1 MSTILGVSCY
11 YHDAAA
17 CLVQDGQLVAAAA
30 EERFNRIKHYS
41 EFPVEAINYVLSA
54 GGVVPDQVD
63 YIAFYDKPFLKFER
77 ILASY
82 VATAPRSYRAYLQA
96 MPVWLTHKLRVERN
110 FRKEL
115 GLGGELLYGEH
126 HLSHAASAF
135 LVSPFE
141 EAAIMTVDGVGEWA
155 TAATGVGRGH
165 TVQLNR
171 EVMFPHSLGLYYSA
185 LTSYLGFRIND
196 DEWKVMGLAPYGQPT
211 LVDKFRRMLRT
222 HADGS
227 FELDLTYFAHTYSA
241 RRAYTDAWMELFG
254 EPPRE
259 AEAEITDFHRD
270 VARSGQLVIEEALL
284 NMARAL
290 HAQTGSSNL
299 CIAGGVGL
307 NSVANYRL
315 LTETPFERLFIQPAA
330 GDDGGALG
338 VAFFVE
344 HCLLGTPR
352 SYEMRHA
359 YLGPE
364 FSDAEIG
371 NFLRSVDEAADP
383 LPHETLLSETA
394 EAIAASQVVGWFQGR
409 MEFGPRALG
418 NRSILANPTDPRMK
432 DLINSKIKFREA
444 FRPFAPS
451 VHAERAHE
459 YWDLAH
465 ESPFMLLVPP
475 VRPEWAAKLPAVT
488 HEDGTGRVQTVER
501 DVNPL
506 YYDLLA
512 QVEHRIGVPVVVNT
526 SFNVRGEPIVCTP
539 RDAYQC
545 FQNTGMDVLVM
556 GSYILR
562 KPGAGS
568 AASPA

>member
-17 CLVQDGQLVAAAA
+17 CLVKDGQLVAAAA
-30 EERFNRIKHYS
+30 EERFNRVKHYN
-41 EFPVEAINYVLSA
+41 EFPVEAVNYVMSA
-54 GGVVPDQVD
+54 GGVLPEQVD
-63 YIAFYDKPFLKFER
+63 YIGFYDKPFLKFER
-77 ILASY
+77 LLASY
-82 VATAPRSYRAYLQA
+82 VATAPRSYGAFLAA
-96 MPVWLTHKLRVERN
+96 MPVWLSHKLRVERN

-115 GLGGELLYGEH
+115 GLAGELLYGEH

-155 TAATGVGRGH
+155 TAATGVGRGSE
-165 TVQLNR
+165 VELRR
-171 EVMFPHSLGLYYSA
+171 EMMFPHSLGLYYSA

-196 DEWKVMGLAPYGQPT
+196 DEWKIMGLAPYGKPT

-222 HADGS
+222 HPDGS
-227 FELDLTYFAHTYSA
+227 FELDMRYFAHTYSA
-241 RRAYTDAWMELFG
+241 RRAYTDAWQELFG

-259 AEAEITDFHRD
+259 HEAEITDFHRD
-270 VARSGQLVIEEALL
+270 AARSGQQVIEEALL
-284 NMARAL
+284 NMANAL
-290 HAQTGSSNL
+290 YAETKLPHL

-307 NSVANYRL
+307 NSVANYRI

-330 GDDGGALG
+330 GDDGAAVG
-338 VAFFVE
+338 VAFFIE
-344 HCLLGTPR
+344 HCLLGHPR
-352 SYEMRHA
+352 QYEMRHA

-364 FSDAEIG
+364 FSEAEIG
-371 NFLRSVDEAADP
+371 NFLRSVG
-383 LPHETLLSETA
+383 ETA
-394 EAIAASQVVGWFQGR
+394 EPLPRERLLDVTADAIAASQVVGWFQGR

-432 DLINSKIKFREA
+432 DVINSKIKFREA

-451 VHAERAHE
+451 VHAERANE
-459 YWDLAH
+459 FWELEQ

-475 VRPEWAAKLPAVT
+475 VRAAWAAKLPAVT
-488 HEDGTGRVQTVER
+488 HEDGSGRVQTVER

-506 YYDLLA
+506 YYDLLGA
-512 QVEHRIGVPVVVNT
+512 VDRRIGVPVVVNT

-539 RDAYQC
+539 RDAYNC
-545 FQNTGMDVLVM
+545 FQNTGMDLLVM
-556 GSYILR
+556 GPYVLR
-562 KPGAGS
+562 KPGAAEGC
-568 AASPA
+568 

>member
-11 YHDAAA
+11 YHDSAA
-17 CLVQDGQLVAAAA
+17 CLVRDGELIAAAA
-30 EERFNRIKHYS
+30 EERFNRIKHYN

-54 GGVVPDQVD
+54 GGVLPEQVD
-63 YIAFYDKPFLKFER
+63 YIGFYDKPFLKFER

-82 VATAPRSYRAYLQA
+82 VATAPRSYGAFMQA
-96 MPVWLTHKLRVERN
+96 MPVWLKHKLRVERN
-110 FRKEL
+110 FRNEL
-115 GLGGELLYGEH
+115 GLGGKLLYGEH

-155 TAATGVGRGH
+155 TAATGVGRGNQVH
-165 TVQLNR
+165 LQR
-171 EVMFPHSLGLYYSA
+171 EMMFPHSLGLYYSA

-196 DEWKVMGLAPYGQPT
+196 DEWKIMGLAPYGQPT
-211 LVDKFRRMLRT
+211 LADKFKRMLRT
-222 HADGS
+222 RPDGS
-227 FELDLTYFAHTYSA
+227 FELDLKYFAHTYSA
-241 RRAYTDAWMELFG
+241 QRAYTDAWAELFG

-259 AEAEITDFHRD
+259 PEAEITDFHRD
-270 VARSGQLVIEEALL
+270 AARSGQLVIEEALL

-290 HAQTGSSNL
+290 YDRVRVPNL

-315 LTETPFERLFIQPAA
+315 LTETPFERIFIQPAA
-330 GDDGGALG
+330 GDDGAALG
-338 VAFFVE
+338 MAFFVE
-344 HCLLGTPR
+344 HCLLDRPR
-352 SYEMRHA
+352 QCVMRHA

-364 FSDAEIG
+364 FTDAEIG
-371 NFLRSVDEAADP
+371 AFLRGVGELAEPLARAA
-383 LPHETLLSETA
+383 LLDQTA
-394 EAIAASQVVGWFQGR
+394 DAIAASQVVGWFQGR

-418 NRSILANPTDPRMK
+418 ARSILANPTDPAMK
-432 DLINSKIKFREA
+432 DIINSKIKFREA

-451 VHAERAHE
+451 VHADRAAE
-459 YWDLAH
+459 FWKLEQ

-488 HEDGTGRVQTVER
+488 HADGTGRVQTVER

-506 YYDLLA
+506 YYDLLSA
-512 QVEHRIGVPVVVNT
+512 VDQRLGVPVVVNT

-545 FQNTGMDVLVM
+545 FQNTGMDLLVM
-556 GSYILR
+556 GSYLVR
-562 KPGAGS
+562 KPAEAAGA
-568 AASPA
+568 